1 MPPPRCWSHPTC
13 RKNGEAAPELFEDDT
28 EWDAALTEA
37 GACQSAAQMRQLFVV
52 ILTSCGPNSPR
63 ELFDKFW
70 TEMAETWAWRRK
82 HAYPGAYPADGMP
95 AVNEN
100 DKHALLFDLEAR
112 LANFALNQCLDYG
125 LPKPDP
131 TKVLGADAVPDGVRE
146 LREARDY
153 DQGEQAAAAA
163 DSRAKM
169 DTNPEQRDGLA
180 RVPGEP
186 FTFFSA
192 DSVAPGDDQASYY
205 PVEFLNSLRITGLPL
220 HEIKVKVG
228 CVLMLLRNLDPKNG
242 LCNGTRFVLTR
253 IHDHMLEGVIITG
266 DFITQR
272 VLVPRITLQLSDS
285 RFPFTLRRRQFPVRV
300 AFA

>member
-1 MPPPRCWSHPTC
+1 M
-13 RKNGEAAPELFEDDT
+13 
-28 EWDAALTEA
+28 
-37 GACQSAAQMRQLFVV
+37 
-52 ILTSCGPNSPR
+52 
-63 ELFDKFW
+63 
-70 TEMAETWAWRRK
+70 
-82 HAYPGAYPADGMP
+82 
-95 AVNEN
+95 
-100 DKHALLFDLEAR
+100 
-112 LANFALNQCLDYG
+112 
-125 LPKPDP
+125 
-131 TKVLGADAVPDGVRE
+131 LGADAVPDGVRE

>member
-1 MPPPRCWSHPTC
+1 MHPKRARPAPADKSTPTGAERPPRHEGAEPTQQSVDYANRELTTC
-13 RKNGEAAPELFEDDT
+13 RYYSDKA
-28 EWDAALTEA
+28 
-37 GACQSAAQMRQLFVV
+37 
-52 ILTSCGPNSPR
+52 ILTPKNV
-63 ELFDKFW
+63 DV
-70 TEMAETWAWRRK
+70 ETI
-82 HAYPGAYPADGMP
+82 
-95 AVNEN
+95 NEI
-100 DKHALLFDLEAR
+100 
-112 LANFALNQCLDYG
+112 
-125 LPKPDP
+125 
-131 TKVLGADAVPDGVRE
+131 V
-146 LREARDY
+146 
-153 DQGEQAAAAA
+153 
-163 DSRAKM
+163 M
-169 DTNPEQRDGLA
+169 A

-266 DFITQR
+266 DFITMR
-272 VLVPRITLQLSDS
+272 VMVPRITLQPSDS

-300 AFA
+300 AFAMTINKSQGQTLSRVGLFLPRPVFGHGQLYVALSRCGDPPGPGCGVRALIVEAERIQGKLNPEDPQAVYTRNVVYREVLSS